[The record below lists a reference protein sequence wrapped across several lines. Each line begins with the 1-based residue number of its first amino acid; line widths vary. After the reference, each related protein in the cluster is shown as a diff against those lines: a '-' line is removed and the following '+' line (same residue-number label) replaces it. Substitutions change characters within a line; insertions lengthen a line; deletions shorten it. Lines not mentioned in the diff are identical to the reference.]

1 MQGSF
6 KKDIKKKIMLRTI
19 SLIEKEKTLKVIKK
33 KKRSVQPSQK
43 RTAEEDMLYILDS
56 LEKSNYDSVRIQQFR
71 YRIKTI
77 TEKKLTKFIVANK
90 ITSINSLAQHLGVSD
105 STVRRWLNEHYEYFR
120 FINIALLDAK
130 YNKGN

>member
-1 MQGSF
+1 
-6 KKDIKKKIMLRTI
+6 MLRTI
-19 SLIEKEKTLKVIKK
+19 SLTDKEKPKPKK
-33 KKRSVQPSQK
+33 KPKVRNTAQPSQK

-56 LEKSNYDSVRIQQFR
+56 LEKSDYDRVRIQQFR

-90 ITSINSLAQHLGVSD
+90 ITSINDLASKLGLSHT
-105 STVRRWLNEHYEYFR
+105 TVRRWLNEHYEYFR

-130 YNKGN
+130 YSK